1 MRYKGK
7 LTQWD
12 DGKGFGF
19 VEPIGGGE
27 RAFVHINAFD
37 SKPKRPVDGDM
48 LIYELSKDARG
59 RWQAVR
65 VSFSNVKSATTPCP
79 HQISSLSLYLILGFF
94 AWLCWW
100 SLVDRLPL
108 LVPVSVVLL
117 SFVSYMAYAQ
127 DKRAAQRGQW
137 RIAESTLHLLA
148 LLGGW
153 PGALLAQQR
162 LRHKSV
168 KLEFRAMFSL
178 TVMVHLALVCWLVW
192 A

>member
-65 VSFSNVKSATTPCP
+65 VSFSNVKSATTQRP

>member
-65 VSFSNVKSATTPCP
+65 VSFSNVKSATTQRP

-108 LVPVSVVLL
+108 LVPMSVVLL

-178 TVMVHLALVCWLVW
+178 TVLVHLVLVCWLVW

>member
-65 VSFSNVKSATTPCP
+65 VSFSNVKSATTQRP

-108 LVPVSVVLL
+108 LVPMSVVLL